1 MNYISI
7 TTQQRAQMLKRVGV
21 GSVNDLY
28 ADIPES
34 VKLKGAPNVEG
45 GMSEIDLSARLKQLA
60 DTNIAAHEYTSFA
73 GAGCYDHYSPAFIDH
88 LLRRPEFFTA
98 YTPYQPEVSQ
108 GTLQAIY
115 EYQTGICEL
124 TGMDV
129 ANASMYDGATALVEA
144 AFMALRL
151 TRGKR
156 KVMLVSEALHPEKLE
171 TMMTYASSELIE
183 PVFIPF
189 DDNLTTDK
197 EIFAEALEEYSGQV
211 AAVLLPYPNFFGIV
225 EDIKPLIADA
235 KKAGA
240 YVVLDT
246 NPIMLGLLTRPSDLG
261 ADIVV
266 GEGQP
271 LGNAM
276 SFGGPGLGYFACTQK
291 CVRQLPGRLVGRTTD
306 VDGNPGY
313 VLTMSTREQHIRRE
327 KATSNICSNHA
338 LCALTAGMY
347 LAAVGSK
354 GLRDIALDCITK
366 AHYLRD
372 QLIETGLFY
381 SPVDDSAASGKDQ
394 SFGYEFPL
402 MYSGEKDIFQW
413 HDELFE
419 QGYLAGV
426 VLHPGE
432 KLDTEELDLDPDNPA
447 DAEKIE
453 LLKVQED
460 AFILF
465 AVTEKRT
472 RAEIDAFVQVVKSLG

>member
-7 TTQQRAQMLKRVGV
+7 TKDQREQMLKRVGLN
-21 GSVNDLY
+21 SLDELY
-28 ADIPES
+28 ADIPEC
-34 VKLKGAPNVEG
+34 VKLKDAPNIEG
-45 GMSEIDLSARLKQLA
+45 GMSEIDLSARLAQLSN
-60 DTNIAAHEYTSFA
+60 TNIAAHEYLSFA
-73 GAGCYDHYSPAFIDH
+73 GAGCYDHYIPAFIDH

-171 TMMTYASSELIE
+171 TMMTYADSGLIE
-183 PVFIPF
+183 PVFVPL
-189 DDNLTTDK
+189 DDDLVTDK
-197 EIFAEALEEYSGQV
+197 KVYAELLEEYAGQV
-211 AAVLLPYPNFFGIV
+211 AAVLLPYPNFFGII
-225 EDIKPLIADA
+225 EDVDPLIMDA
-235 KKAGA
+235 KEAGA

-246 NPIMLGLLTRPSDLG
+246 NPIMLGLLKSPGSLG

-276 SFGGPGLGYFACTQK
+276 SFGGPGLGYFACAQK
-291 CVRQLPGRLVGRTTD
+291 CVRQLPGRLVGCTTD
-306 VDGNPGY
+306 VEGNKGY

-338 LCALTAGMY
+338 LCALAAGMY
-347 LAAVGSK
+347 LAATGSK
-354 GLRDIALDCITK
+354 GLRDIATDCVTK
-366 AHYLRD
+366 AHYLRE
-372 QLIETGLFY
+372 QLVDTGLFY
-381 SPVDDSAASGKDQ
+381 SPVDDSAGRDRTQA
-394 SFGYEFPL
+394 FGYEFPL
-402 MYSGEKDIFQW
+402 MYAGEKDIFQW

-426 VLHPGE
+426 ILSSGE
-432 KLDTEELDLDPDNPA
+432 ALDAEELELDPENPA
-447 DAEKIE
+447 ETEKIE
-453 LLKVQED
+453 ALRTQED
-460 AFILF
+460 SLILF

-472 RAEIDAFVQVVKSLG
+472 RAEIDAFVKAVESLG

>member
-1 MNYISI
+1 
-7 TTQQRAQMLKRVGV
+7 MLERVGV
-21 GSVNDLY
+21 SSVDELY
-28 ADIPES
+28 KDIPKS
-34 VKLKGAPNVEG
+34 VKLGSAPSIEG
-45 GMSEIDLSARLKQLA
+45 GMSEIDLSARLKQLS
-60 DTNIAAHEYTSFA
+60 DMNLGAHEYVSFA

-156 KVMLVSEALHPEKLE
+156 KIMLVSEALHPEKLE

-183 PVFIPF
+183 PVFVPM
-189 DDNLTTDK
+189 NEQLVTDAAAL
-197 EIFAEALEEYSGQV
+197 AELLEEYKEEV
-211 AAVLLPYPNFFGIV
+211 AAVLLPYPNFFGII
-225 EDIKPLIADA
+225 EDVAPLIAKA
-235 KKAGA
+235 KEAGA

-246 NPIMLGLLTRPSDLG
+246 NPIMLGLLKRPGDLG

-306 VDGNPGY
+306 VDGNIGY

-347 LAAVGSK
+347 LAAVGSQ
-354 GLRDIALDCITK
+354 GLKDIALDCVTK

-372 QLIETGLFY
+372 ELLATGLFS
-381 SPVDDSAASGKDQ
+381 SPVSDNEK
-394 SFGYEFPL
+394 SFAYEFAL
-402 MYSGEKDIFQW
+402 VYTGETELTSW

-419 QGYLAGV
+419 RGYLAGV
-426 VLHPGE
+426 ILAAGA
-432 KLDTEELDLDPDNPA
+432 A
-447 DAEKIE
+447 DAEAGTTG
-453 LLKVQED
+453 ED
-460 AFILF
+460 ALLLF

-472 RAEIDAFVQVVKSLG
+472 RAEIDAFVSEVKDLG

>member
-7 TTQQRAQMLKRVGV
+7 TDAQRKDMLARVGV
-21 GSVNDLY
+21 SCAEELY
-28 ADIPES
+28 DAIPE
-34 VKLKGAPNVEG
+34 GYIQDAPPAVEG
-45 GMSEIDLSARLKQLA
+45 GMSEIDLSARLAALSGA
-60 DTNIAAHEYTSFA
+60 NVGAHEYVSFA

-88 LLRRPEFFTA
+88 LIRRPEFFTA

-151 TRGKR
+151 TRGKK

-171 TMMTYASSELIE
+171 TMMTYASSELID
-183 PVFIPF
+183 PVFVPVN
-189 DDNLTTDK
+189 DELVTDVAA
-197 EIFAEALEEYSGQV
+197 FTAALEEYAGQI
-211 AAVLLPYPNFFGIV
+211 AAVMLPYPSFFGIV
-225 EDIKPLIADA
+225 EDVAPLIAAA
-235 KKAGA
+235 KDAGA
-240 YVVLDT
+240 YVVLDA
-246 NPIMLGLLTRPSDLG
+246 NPIMLGLLKSPGALG

-266 GEGQP
+266 GEAQS

-276 SFGGPGLGYFACTQK
+276 SFGGPGLGFFATTTK
-291 CVRQLPGRLVGRTTD
+291 CVRQLPGRLVGATVDT
-306 VDGNPGY
+306 DGNRGY

-338 LCALTAGMY
+338 LCALVAGMY

-354 GLRDIALDCITK
+354 GLRDIALDCVTK
-366 AHYLRD
+366 AHYLQQ
-372 QLIETGLFY
+372 QLLETGLFCTIDA
-381 SPVDDSAASGKDQ
+381 PSAA

-402 MYSGEKDIFQW
+402 VYTGEKDVSLW

-426 VLHPGE
+426 PLSGGVNAEDGAEDGAEGSDEE
-432 KLDTEELDLDPDNPA
+432 KLL
-447 DAEKIE
+447 
-453 LLKVQED
+453 
-460 AFILF
+460 LF

-472 RAEIDAFVQVVKSLG
+472 KAEIDDFVKAVANLG

>member
-7 TTQQRAQMLKRVGV
+7 TQNQRKLMLQRVDAA
-21 GSVNDLY
+21 STDELY
-28 ADIPES
+28 EVVPES
-34 VKLKGAPNVEG
+34 VRLDSVPKVTG
-45 GMSEIDLSARLKQLA
+45 GMSEIDLSRQLA
-60 DTNIAAHEYTSFA
+60 ELANINVAAHEYTSFA

-171 TMMTYASSELIE
+171 TMMTYASSELID
-183 PVFIPF
+183 PVFVPVNDELI
-189 DDNLTTDK
+189 TDSQA
-197 EIFAEALEEYSGQV
+197 FLSLLEEYAGEV
-211 AAVLLPYPNFFGIV
+211 AAVLLPYPNFFGII
-225 EDIKPLIADA
+225 EDVSPLIIAA
-235 KKAGA
+235 KEAGA

-246 NPIMLGLLTRPSDLG
+246 NPIMLGLLKRPAELG

-271 LGNAM
+271 LGSAM

-306 VDGNPGY
+306 VDGNRGY

-338 LCALTAGMY
+338 LNALIAGMY

-354 GLRDIALDCITK
+354 GLKDIATDCVTK
-366 AHYLRD
+366 AHYLRNE
-372 QLIETGLFY
+372 LLTTGLFV
-381 SPVDDSAASGKDQ
+381 SPKSDNVQ

-402 MYSGEKDIFQW
+402 VYTGSLPITLW

-419 QGYLAGV
+419 RGYLAGV
-426 VLHPGE
+426 ILAEGSLSNEDEGH
-432 KLDTEELDLDPDNPA
+432 LDDTADNS
-447 DAEKIE
+447 AETS
-453 LLKVQED
+453 LV
-460 AFILF
+460 LF
-465 AVTEKRT
+465 ATTEKRT
-472 RAEIDAFVQVVKSLG
+472 RAEIDEFVQVVKDLG

>member
-7 TTQQRAQMLKRVGV
+7 TKEQREQMLKRIGV
-21 GSVNDLY
+21 SSVDELY
-28 ADIPES
+28 ADIPKS
-34 VKLKGAPNVEG
+34 VKLKDAPQVKG
-45 GMSEIDLSARLKQLA
+45 GMSEIDLSAHLAQLA
-60 DTNIAAHEYTSFA
+60 DTNIAAHEYASFA
-73 GAGCYDHYSPAFIDH
+73 GAGCYDHYAPAFIDH

-183 PVFIPF
+183 PVFIPL
-189 DDNLTTDK
+189 DNNLATDK
-197 EIFAEALEEYSGQV
+197 GAFIEALEEYSGQV

-225 EDIKPLIADA
+225 EDIRPLIEDA
-235 KKAGA
+235 KTAGA

-246 NPIMLGLLTRPSDLG
+246 NPIMLGLLTRPGDLG

-306 VDGNPGY
+306 VDGNVGY

-338 LCALTAGMY
+338 LCALAAGMY
-347 LAAVGSK
+347 LAAAGSK
-354 GLRDIALDCITK
+354 GLRDIATDCVTK

-372 QLIETGLFY
+372 RLVETGLFY
-381 SPVDDSAASGKDQ
+381 SPVDDSPAHDRGQ

-402 MYSGEKDIFQW
+402 VYSGERDIFQW

-426 VLHPGE
+426 ILDPGE
-432 KLDTEELDLDPDNPA
+432 KLDLEEYDLDPENPA
-447 DAEKIE
+447 EAEKIE
-453 LLKVQED
+453 VLKVQED
-460 AFILF
+460 ALILF

-472 RAEIDAFVQVVKSLG
+472 RAEIDAFVQVVKNLG

>member
-1 MNYISI
+1 
-7 TTQQRAQMLKRVGV
+7 VGV
-21 GSVNDLY
+21 ASTDELY
-28 ADIPES
+28 EVIPDS
-34 VKLKGAPNVEG
+34 VKLDKAPDVTG
-45 GMSEIDLSARLKQLA
+45 GMSEIDLSRQMAELA
-60 DTNIAAHEYTSFA
+60 DTNIAAHEYVSFA

-183 PVFIPF
+183 PIFVPL
-189 DDNLTTDK
+189 DDNLSTDAK
-197 EIFAEALEEYSGQV
+197 AFAELLEEYAEEV

-225 EDIKPLIADA
+225 EDVTPLISAA
-235 KKAGA
+235 KEAGA

-246 NPIMLGLLTRPSDLG
+246 NPIMLGLLKRPADLG

-271 LGNAM
+271 LGSAM

-306 VDGNPGY
+306 LDGNQGY

-338 LCALTAGMY
+338 LNALIAGMY

-354 GLRDIALDCITK
+354 GLKDIALDCVTK
-366 AHYLRD
+366 AHYLRE
-372 QLIETGLFY
+372 QLLATGLFY
-381 SPVDDSAASGKDQ
+381 SPVDDSPITGYEQA
-394 SFGYEFPL
+394 FGYEFPL
-402 MYSGEKDIFQW
+402 LYSGEKDAAQW

-426 VLHPGE
+426 ILESPYFDLE
-432 KLDTEELDLDPDNPA
+432 EMDAAIAELDPEKPA
-447 DAEKIE
+447 DAEKIDILE
-453 LLKVQED
+453 VGKDPL
-460 AFILF
+460 ILF
-465 AVTEKRT
+465 ATTEKRT
-472 RAEIDAFVQVVKSLG
+472 LAEIDEFVQAVKSLG

>member
-7 TTQQRAQMLKRVGV
+7 TKDQREKMLQRVGV
-21 GSVNDLY
+21 ASVDELY
-28 ADIPES
+28 EVIPDS
-34 VKLKGAPNVEG
+34 VKLDSPPNVEG
-45 GMSEIDLSARLKQLA
+45 GMSEIDLSAALTQLS
-60 DTNIAAHEYTSFA
+60 DSNIAAHEYVSFA
-73 GAGCYDHYSPAFIDH
+73 GAGCYDHYSPSFIDH

-156 KVMLVSEALHPEKLE
+156 KVMLVSETLHPEKLE
-171 TMMTYASSELIE
+171 TMMTYAASDLIE
-183 PVFIPF
+183 PVFIPV
-189 DDNLTTDK
+189 DGNLTTD
-197 EIFAEALEEYSGQV
+197 AEAFAAALREYDGQV
-211 AAVLLPYPNFFGIV
+211 AAVLLPYPNFFGII
-225 EDIKPLIADA
+225 EDVAPLIEAA
-235 KKAGA
+235 KEAGA

-246 NPIMLGLLTRPSDLG
+246 NPIMLGVLKRPADLG

-276 SFGGPGLGYFACTQK
+276 SLGGPGLGYFACTQK
-291 CVRQLPGRLVGRTTD
+291 CVRQLPGRLVGKTTD
-306 VDGNPGY
+306 ADGNDGY

-354 GLRDIALDCITK
+354 GLKDIATDCVNK

-372 QLIETGLFY
+372 QLIATGFFT
-381 SPVDDSAASGKDQ
+381 PATEKEDAPSAQ

-402 MYSGEKDIFQW
+402 CYTGQKDLFQW
-413 HDELFE
+413 HDELFD

-426 VLHPGE
+426 M
-432 KLDTEELDLDPDNPA
+432 LDA
-447 DAEKIE
+447 DDDSGA
-453 LLKVQED
+453 L
-460 AFILF
+460 ILF
-465 AVTEKRT
+465 ATTEKRT
-472 RAEIDAFVQVVKSLG
+472 RAEIDAFVQAVKEIG

>member
-7 TTQQRAQMLKRVGV
+7 THDQRASMLAKVGV
-21 GSVNDLY
+21 SDVSELY
-28 ADIPES
+28 QAIPTQ
-34 VKLKGAPNVEG
+34 VLLDGAPAVKG
-45 GMSEIDLSARLKQLA
+45 PTSEIDLAAQLA
-60 DTNIAAHEYTSFA
+60 QLSNENIAAHEYVCFA

-108 GTLQAIY
+108 GTLQAIF

-183 PVFIPF
+183 PVFIPVGQ
-189 DDNLTTDK
+189 DLTTDA
-197 EIFAEALEEYSGQV
+197 ETFAELLSAYADQV
-211 AAVLLPYPNFFGIV
+211 AAVLLPYPNFFGII
-225 EDIKPLIADA
+225 EDLAPLIAAA
-235 KKAGA
+235 KEAGA

-246 NPIMLGLLTRPSDLG
+246 NPIMLGLLKSPGSLG

-276 SFGGPGLGYFACTQK
+276 SYGGPGLGYFACTQA

-306 VDGNPGY
+306 ADGNKGY

-347 LAAVGSK
+347 LAAVGTQ
-354 GLRDIALDCITK
+354 GLADIAQDCVTK
-366 AHYLRD
+366 AHYLRE
-372 QLIETGLFY
+372 QLLETGLFA
-381 SPVDDSAASGKDQ
+381 SPVDGPSQQ
-394 SFGYEFPL
+394 SFGYEFAL
-402 MYSGEKDIFQW
+402 SYQGQHDLTLW
-413 HDELFE
+413 HDMMFE
-419 QGYLAGV
+419 QGFFAGV
-426 VLHPGE
+426 ILGGSTEVE
-432 KLDTEELDLDPDNPA
+432 DDDTEE
-447 DAEKIE
+447 AENSE
-453 LLKVQED
+453 ALV
-460 AFILF
+460 LF
-465 AVTEKRT
+465 ATTEKRNK
-472 RAEIDAFVQVVKSLG
+472 AQIDDLVTAVKSLG